1 MTPFFYQIILSC
13 LFSKLQNVIGSRT
26 QDIFFR
32 TVVFVGIICSSNER
46 TSALGPF
53 FYHALFPS
61 FGIHPFRDANPGQPL
76 GVVVSVSV
84 IFSSK
89 QRWSWRLSFV
99 MLSFQPTGTAL
110 TGIRTK
116 ETFSGFWPYWNFLLA
131 SGNKHF
137 NFGEN
142 GCIRSWAKGNIH
154 TYPQFQPCIGL

>member
-1 MTPFFYQIILSC
+1 MSSGLEPRTYFSGLLSSLYNL
-13 LFSKLQNVIGSRT
+13 LFKWK
-26 QDIFFR
+26 DF
-32 TVVFVGIICSSNER
+32 
-46 TSALGPF
+46 GPGTF

-99 MLSFQPTGTAL
+99 MLSFQPTRTGL
-110 TGIRTK
+110 IGIRTK
-116 ETFSGFWPYWNFLLA
+116 GKFSGFWPYWNFLLA

-142 GCIRSWAKGNIH
+142 GFIRSWAKGNIH